1 MSQNKR
7 PPRSLALPEI
17 DAMNKTGI
25 PHGPTVAARPVN
37 RFKEGPGIRFLV
49 ICQSIVGNPQDGY
62 RTIYGWDGA
71 RHETRKA
78 AIKAGWIER
87 GSDDFNIGVTRNGRL
102 IDFCWMHESM
112 DAESLDAARS
122 GLIENGYF
130 A

>member
-1 MSQNKR
+1 MTRASR
-7 PPRSLALPEI
+7 PLTPTET

-25 PHGPTVAARPVN
+25 PRDPTAAVRPVN

-78 AIKAGWIER
+78 AIRAGWKER
-87 GSDDFNIGVTRNGRL
+87 NSDDFNIGVTRNGRL
-102 IDFCWMHESM
+102 IDFCWMHESK
-112 DAESLDAARS
+112 DAESLEAARA
-122 GLIENGYF
+122 GLIENGHF